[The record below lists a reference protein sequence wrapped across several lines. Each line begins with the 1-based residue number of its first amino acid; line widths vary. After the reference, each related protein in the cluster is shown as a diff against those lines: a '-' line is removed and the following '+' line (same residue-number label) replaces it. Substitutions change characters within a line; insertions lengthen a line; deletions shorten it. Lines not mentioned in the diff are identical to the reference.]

1 MALEVC
7 LAQYFVGFGNS
18 VSWAADEGK
27 KGRQNVWELPCQAVM
42 KGLFNLSLYL
52 CNCFK

>member
-18 VSWAADEGK
+18 VSWAAGEGK
-27 KGRQNVWELPCQAVM
+27 KGRQNVWELPCQAGMLWAEGPLQPELV
-42 KGLFNLSLYL
+42 SV
-52 CNCFK
+52 